1 MQLSWR
7 AGKCLKNTVSPTV
20 WRKLRHAGLDSTYTC
35 ETANICNTFRASLL
49 LVRLSQVEV
58 ACQTKNTNTRQVA
71 ACSLSSCPTF
81 WWSQTTYLAQHLRTY
96 TSISL
101 ISTCKRSIIMTTGM
115 TKQGWRPMSLR
126 VGKPSAQNMLLYCLT
141 PQDSMSRLQRIHMCN
156 SAPLSLNL
164 LQKSWKWRTISVS
177 KQGSHWSEG
186 PPASSPRAPPVKSKK
201 WGHTQIWDVPTA
213 YVKMIYFVNITQCK
227 KYIH

>member
-1 MQLSWR
+1 MAQT
-7 AGKCLKNTVSPTV
+7 A
-20 WRKLRHAGLDSTYTC
+20 TC
-35 ETANICNTFRASLL
+35 R
-49 LVRLSQVEV
+49 
-58 ACQTKNTNTRQVA
+58 TRQHIYMWNTEY
-71 ACSLSSCPTF
+71 LQYFSSQLAFGPAVPGRSCVPKKTQTLGKWQPAPCPAVQRSGEARPPT
-81 WWSQTTYLAQHLRTY
+81 LR
-96 TSISL
+96 SIYGPTRPSH
-101 ISTCKRSIIMTTGM
+101 SFPPARSIIMTTGM
-115 TKQGWRPMSLR
+115 TKQGWKLMSLR

-201 WGHTQIWDVPTA
+201 WGHTQIWDVPTEA
-213 YVKMIYFVNITQCK
+213 EVLHICK
-227 KYIH
+227 DDLFCEYYTM